1 MVKQILGA
9 LLLACS
15 CVGNGAFADDHDNFP
30 EGTLLALEGSDAI
43 SKEECLLFVTDVG
56 FTGPEKTADQW
67 YATVQ
72 TSYNHGG
79 ATAAPFT
86 VKIHPTK
93 PGVVLGAG
101 ANGQDEI
108 AIFLDPQD
116 LDLRNAKSFNL
127 KWFHVNHF
135 HTNRCDNMQVHED

>member
-1 MVKQILGA
+1 MVKQILGVI
-9 LLLACS
+9 LLTCS
-15 CVGNGAFADDHDNFP
+15 LVGNAAFAHDHDEFP
-30 EGTLLALEGSDAI
+30 EGTLLALEGNDAI
-43 SKEECLLFVTDVG
+43 SNQECLLFVTDVG
-56 FTGPEKTADQW
+56 FNGPEQTPDQW

-86 VKIHPTK
+86 VKAHPTR
-93 PGVVLGAG
+93 PGVLFGTG
-101 ANGQDEI
+101 ANGQDQL

-127 KWFHVNHF
+127 KWLHVDHF
-135 HTNRCDNMQVHED
+135 HTNRCVNMQVHED